1 VQLLSPIGY
10 PPWPV
15 HRVNLNQRYTD
26 APPARLTVPTA
37 PAFAA
42 SKTTA
47 WFHRAAARDLYDLWA
62 LATHGH
68 LNTEAAELF
77 ARHGPTNQ
85 PPTPDLFR
93 TAPNQDQWQRDLGG
107 QLRLTV
113 TAAQVL
119 TAVREHW
126 STATR
131 SLTGPA

>member
-1 VQLLSPIGY
+1 MPDILPT
-10 PPWPV
+10 
-15 HRVNLNQRYTD
+15 REDR
-26 APPARLTVPTA
+26 PARLTVPTA

-47 WFHRAAARDLYDLWA
+47 WFHRAATRDLYDLWA

-93 TAPNQDQWQRDLGG
+93 TAPNQDQWQRDLAG

-113 TAAQVL
+113 TATQAL
-119 TAVREHW
+119 ATVRDHW
-126 STATR
+126 TTATR
-131 SLTGPA
+131 SLTDPA

>member
-1 VQLLSPIGY
+1 
-10 PPWPV
+10 
-15 HRVNLNQRYTD
+15 
-26 APPARLTVPTA
+26 LTVPTP

-47 WFHRAAARDLYDLWA
+47 WFHRAARDLYDLWA

-68 LNTEAAELF
+68 LSTEAAELF
-77 ARHGPTNQ
+77 ARHGPTNR
-85 PPTPDLFR
+85 PPTTDLFR

-113 TAAQVL
+113 TAMEAL
-119 TAVREHW
+119 AAVRDHW